1 MTSFLD
7 LAPVEASEL
16 SVVEAIIK
24 EEFKILDVREEDEC
38 EVTVLTV
45 VTTHVPNYGSVTA
58 VHAAPAQ
65 LYKAPSETQV
75 WDQAAV
81 LLSNI
86 QMRPPSA
93 TTQNSLG
100 FAEGALLYGGLGTA
114 TAATLLTI
122 AHAVLFAGR
131 RKRDLRSL
139 LAETREDPD
148 LAANFENIYAND
160 NNWCGLKL
168 TCELAAKELLSFFK
182 GVVSTE
188 DLQVMST
195 PELYYSYASHLG
207 FSQGSQNKCRH
218 LYARCPYSVKKM
230 MTIYRTAHSRV
241 NRRRNDHLRPS
252 Y

>member
-1 MTSFLD
+1 MKSFS
-7 LAPVEASEL
+7 PS
-16 SVVEAIIK
+16 
-24 EEFKILDVREEDEC
+24 
-38 EVTVLTV
+38 
-45 VTTHVPNYGSVTA
+45 A
-58 VHAAPAQ
+58 VN
-65 LYKAPSETQV
+65 
-75 WDQAAV
+75 
-81 LLSNI
+81 SNI
-86 QMRPPSA
+86 TTIAPTRPRVFPSLTTNSGGFSARPPPPPRTA
-93 TTQNSLG
+93 WVL
-100 FAEGALLYGGLGTA
+100 GALLYGGLGTA